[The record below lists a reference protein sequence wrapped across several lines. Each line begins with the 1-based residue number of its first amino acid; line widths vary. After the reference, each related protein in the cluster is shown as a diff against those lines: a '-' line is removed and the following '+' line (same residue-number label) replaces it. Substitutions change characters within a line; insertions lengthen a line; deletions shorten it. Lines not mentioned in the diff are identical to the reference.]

1 MLAAGSLG
9 GMKKHSPPASVTIA
23 YGTFIAAAF
32 MIYILVAE
40 GEFSAILTMSAIM
53 QCLAIALLAM
63 KVVSTGSADGISVR
77 ALTMDAIAFACR
89 LSSTIFYN
97 GYLPADVT
105 GDWVYQAIEIC
116 SLCLALWLLRHVLV
130 EKRQTYNADDDSLP
144 ISGMLLGCLVSAMA
158 FHADLDDRP
167 IFDTM
172 WMAGLLI
179 GTVAVMPQLW
189 LISQNGGRAEALTS
203 HYVATMAVSRVL
215 SGLFMWHARE
225 DLTCKPWAALGGINH
240 APFAILGAHAFHLLL
255 LGDFGYYYI
264 KAVAKQGFSSMEPT
278 ILV

>member
-9 GMKKHSPPASVTIA
+9 GMKKNSPSTSVTVA
-23 YGTFIAAAF
+23 YGAFLMVAF
-32 MIYILVAE
+32 MIYVLVAE
-40 GEFSAILTMSAIM
+40 GEFSAILTMSAVM

-63 KVVSTGSADGISVR
+63 KVVATGSADGISVR
-77 ALTMDAIAFACR
+77 ALTMDAVAFACR

-144 ISGMLLGCLVSAMA
+144 ISGMLLGCLVCAMA

-167 IFDTM
+167 IFDTL

-203 HYVATMAVSRVL
+203 HYVATMAVSRFL

-225 DLTCKPWAALGGINH
+225 DLTSKPWAALGGINH

-264 KAVAKQGFSSMEPT
+264 KSVAKQGLCSMEPT